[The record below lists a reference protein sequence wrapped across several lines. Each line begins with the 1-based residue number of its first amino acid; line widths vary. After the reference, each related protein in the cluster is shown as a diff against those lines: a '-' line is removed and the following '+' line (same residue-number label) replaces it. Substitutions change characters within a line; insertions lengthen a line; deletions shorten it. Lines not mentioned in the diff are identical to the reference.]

1 MADYRNTEYC
11 EELGD
16 IKEKKKGFKERMI
29 ADHPRMVNFYKYLHD
44 KDGKYKLPY
53 IEMYNSKCVYCGNSL
68 KNISIDLFEIDHYIN
83 EASYSNEQ
91 KISAHQI
98 ENLVPACQT
107 CNRGKMGITIN
118 KDYVDKLDPE
128 GESIKQI
135 FYRTSDYR
143 IRIAEEYLTDTF
155 IIGFYDALAF
165 SLEQRRL
172 DYLLLKMRGLYKKLN
187 DYSQI
192 KKDLLFL
199 IDELQRKRNCL
210 Y

>member
-1 MADYRNTEYC
+1 MDDYRNTEYC

-16 IKEKKKGFKERMI
+16 IKSKKKDFKVQMMS
-29 ADHPRMVNFYKYLHD
+29 DHPQMTNFYRYLHD
-44 KDGKYKLPY
+44 KDGAYKLPY
-53 IEMYNSKCVYCGNSL
+53 IKMYNSKCVYCGNSL
-68 KNISIDLFEIDHYIN
+68 NNISIDLFEIDHYIN

-91 KISAHQI
+91 KINAHQI

-118 KDYVDKLDPE
+118 KDYMDKLDPE
-128 GESIKQI
+128 GESIKHI
-135 FYRTSDYR
+135 FYRDPYYR
-143 IRIAEEYLTDTF
+143 ILIAEEFLTDEF
-155 IIGFYDALAF
+155 ITNFYDALAF

-199 IDELQRKRNCL
+199 IDELQWKRNCL